1 MSSGYLCGLLVD
13 VIQNSTEGYQ
23 NEKQRN
29 GSNTG
34 ILVHLKNQIFRRLLK
49 LRVS

>member
-1 MSSGYLCGLLVD
+1 MTSGYLCGLLVD

-23 NEKQRN
+23 NKKERN

-34 ILVHLKNQIFRRLLK
+34 ILVHLKIRYFADF
-49 LRVS
+49 